1 MAEVLTELEKLQKAA
16 KLIEE
21 MSRKDLEFEE
31 E

>member
-1 MAEVLTELEKLQKAA
+1 MDEQITELEKLQQAA
-16 KLIEE
+16 QLIEE

>member
-1 MAEVLTELEKLQKAA
+1 MAEALTELEKLQKAA